1 MLKFEYNIALCKMKG
16 MNTNSRNLDIMA
28 VSREWFFWSELYLM
42 CKVQAS
48 CIDKSALS
56 YQYFFLSH
64 YHKRANECSYKN
76 NDKVRLISLCCPA
89 V

>member
-28 VSREWFFWSELYLM
+28 ALGEWFFWSEPHLM
-42 CKVQAS
+42 CKFQAS

-56 YQYFFLSH
+56 YVFLS
-64 YHKRANECSYKN
+64 
-76 NDKVRLISLCCPA
+76 VSLSQKGEW
-89 V
+89 VQL